1 MSDDVEKQYEL
12 FETIRKERTS
22 LSKKLIFLINV
33 IVFFYVLTIFSFTTL
48 ISLVIIKINSTIINF
63 NIFIILILIILL
75 IYFRIYFNK
84 LLQNHQKVRRNITYY
99 NIILY
104 LTILTEMISLLL
116 ISIERLDF
124 FNLVLII
131 SILVFFI
138 YFDIN

>member
-1 MSDDVEKQYEL
+1 MSDDVEKQFDL
-12 FETIRKERTS
+12 FETIRKERTP
-22 LSKKLIFLINV
+22 LSKKLIFLINI
-33 IVFFYVLTIFSFTTL
+33 IVFFYILTIFSFITL
-48 ISLVIIKINSTIINF
+48 IFLVIIKINSTIINF

-84 LLQNHQKVRRNITYY
+84 LCHNHQKVRRKITYF

-124 FNLVLII
+124 YHFVLII

-138 YFDIN
+138 YFDMN